1 MTQRRPTEKE
11 FWQDIYLDPKD
22 EVEAC
27 TQCHLPDCIPKHRDC
42 GLRKL
47 LEQKH
52 QRVIILK

>member
-1 MTQRRPTEKE
+1 MSRRPTEKA

-27 TQCHLPDCIPKHRDC
+27 TRCHLPDCIPKHSEC
-42 GLRKL
+42 ALRRL

-52 QRVIILK
+52 GTPVTLK

>member
-1 MTQRRPTEKE
+1 MSRRPTEKA

-27 TQCHLPDCIPKHRDC
+27 TRCHLPDCIPQHSEC
-42 GLRKL
+42 ALRRL

-52 QRVIILK
+52 GTPVTLK